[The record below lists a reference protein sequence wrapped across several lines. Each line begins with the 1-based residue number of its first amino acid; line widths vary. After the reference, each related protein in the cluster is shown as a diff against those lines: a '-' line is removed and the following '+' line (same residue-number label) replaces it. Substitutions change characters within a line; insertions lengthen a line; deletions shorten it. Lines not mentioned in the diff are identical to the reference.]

1 MQTQLRYWE
10 YYGLTNYFDE
20 LYEQAKNGNSFNR
33 LYDKITSRENILLA
47 YRTIKNNKGSRTAG
61 TDGRTINDFKSM
73 SEEQLVNL
81 IQKRFANYQPM
92 KVRRVYIPKAN
103 GDKRPLGIPSMSDRI
118 IQQSIKQLLEPICEA
133 QFFKH
138 SYGFRPLRST
148 HDALARMN
156 RLINRSNL
164 HYVVDVDIKGFFDNV
179 NHSLLLKQLWNFG
192 IHDRKILRIISKM
205 LKAEIDGEGVPSKGT
220 PQGGILSPLLSNI
233 VLHDVDKWISGQWE
247 CFESHHEYANISGKF
262 KALKKTGLKEGYIIR
277 YADDFKI
284 LCRDWKTAQKW
295 YHAVKFYINERLKLD
310 ISEEK
315 SQIVNLRKR
324 SSDFLGFTIRATRKG
339 NKRVVHSRLSKKK
352 KEAYK
357 AEGLKRIKQ
366 LQKAPTAINAML
378 YNSWVLG
385 IHNYSKAATHVSKEF
400 REIAYCLSKSLYNCF
415 KQIGVYGYP
424 NRPPPTY
431 SKYYKT
437 SIKVYKINGVYLYP
451 LADIKHQILRS
462 FSQWQTPYTKEG
474 RAGIHKNI
482 NIDVS
487 QEIIKLM
494 KSNISTR
501 NIEYVDNRISR
512 YSMRSGKCEITGE
525 FLPAELV
532 HCHHYLPVTFGGL
545 DEFKNLRIIH
555 KSLHIL
561 IHATNKATIEKYMEE
576 QKVSS
581 GDLVKINIYR
591 KMCNLES
598 ISLKNN

>member
-10 YYGLTNYFDE
+10 YYGLTNCFDE
-20 LYEQAKNGNSFNR
+20 LYEQAKAGNSFNR

-47 YRTIKNNKGSRTAG
+47 YRTIKNNKGSKTAG

-81 IQKRFANYQPM
+81 IQKRVANYQPM

-118 IQQSIKQLLEPICEA
+118 IQQSIKQFLEPICEA

-148 HDALARMN
+148 HDAIARMN

-164 HYVVDVDIKGFFDNV
+164 HYVVDIDIKGFFDNV

-192 IHDRKILRIISKM
+192 VQDRKILRIISKM
-205 LKAEIDGEGVPSKGT
+205 LKAEIAGEGVPSKGT

-233 VLHDVDKWISGQWE
+233 VLHDVDKWVSGQWE
-247 CFESHHEYANISGKF
+247 CFETHHEYANISGKF
-262 KALKKTGLKEGYIIR
+262 KALKKTGLKEGYIVR

-295 YHAVKFYINERLKLD
+295 YHAVELYINERLKLN

-324 SSDFLGFTIRATRKG
+324 SSEFLGFTIRAVQKG

-366 LQKAPTAINAML
+366 LQKIPTANNAML
-378 YNSWVLG
+378 FNSWVLG
-385 IHNYSKAATHVSKEF
+385 IHNYSKAATHVCKEF
-400 REIAYCLSKSLYNCF
+400 REIAYCLSRSLYNRF
-415 KQIGVYGYP
+415 KQIGVYDYP

-431 SKYYKT
+431 SRYYKT
-437 SIKVYKINGVYLYP
+437 SIKAYKVNGVYLYP

-462 FSQWQTPYTKEG
+462 FSQWQTPYTEKG

-482 NIDVS
+482 NIDVY

-501 NIEYVDNRISR
+501 NIEYIDNRISR
-512 YSMRSGKCEITGE
+512 YSMRSGKCEITGR

-532 HCHHYLPVTFGGL
+532 HCHHYLPVKLGGL
-545 DEFKNLRIIH
+545 DVFKNLRIIH
-555 KSLHIL
+555 KSLHVL
-561 IHATNKATIEKYMEE
+561 IHATNKATIKKYIEE
-576 QKVSS
+576 QKVGS

-598 ISLKNN
+598 IS